1 MLQASNRIVN
11 RYFATFVLVLLLRL
25 CYYNVRCILLVTKG
39 VNKISRLAEVRKTK
53 GLSQEKLAAI
63 SGVHRVTIAR
73 IESGKIS
80 PNICTLE
87 KLSSALKV
95 KVGELIERAG

>member
-1 MLQASNRIVN
+1 MNE
-11 RYFATFVLVLLLRL
+11 
-25 CYYNVRCILLVTKG
+25 
-39 VNKISRLAEVRKTK
+39 ISKLAEVRKTK
-53 GLSQEKLAAI
+53 GLSQEGLAKI

-80 PNICTLE
+80 PNVCTLE

-95 KVGELIERAG
+95 TVGELIERAG